1 MVLTEVWTISACSLC
16 TIGGMKHQGKMI
28 FTRAT
33 RIVASVLASS
43 LLVTGLAACGNN
55 AGSSAASVAQSGN
68 SQTQQKSET
77 SSSPSQHQKREDQKT
92 MEQHSKPEKS
102 TQHSFLGTSHS
113 ATSSP
118 SSQPSSKMCRTSEL
132 TARLSS
138 GAGAGAGSQYP
149 YLILTNAGNR
159 TCIERGF
166 PGVSL
171 QAAGKQIGAA
181 ANRDPMIAPRTIT
194 LHPGQSAYSELAIV
208 NADNFQSSQC
218 SPQQADS
225 MVIYPPDQRESIR
238 IATTQFKGCA
248 NRNNTILTVRALQA
262 GRGE

>member
-1 MVLTEVWTISACSLC
+1 
-16 TIGGMKHQGKMI
+16 MKRQGKMI
-28 FTRAT
+28 FTRTA
-33 RIVASVLASS
+33 RVVASVLTTS
-43 LLVTGLAACGNN
+43 LLMMGLSACGNN
-55 AGSSAASVAQSGN
+55 SGSSTPSATQSDS
-68 SQTQQKSET
+68 SQVQPKSDT
-77 SSSPSQHQKREDQKT
+77 SSSSSQRQKSEDQKT

-118 SSQPSSKMCRTSEL
+118 SSQPSSKMCMTSEL
-132 TARLSS
+132 TARLSQ

-149 YLILTNAGNR
+149 YLILTNAGSR

-171 QAAGKQIGAA
+171 QIGGKQIGAA
-181 ANRDPMIAPRTIT
+181 ANRDSMIAPHT
-194 LHPGQSAYSELAIV
+194 LTLRPGQSAYSELAIV

-248 NRNNTILTVRALQA
+248 NQNNTILTVRALQA